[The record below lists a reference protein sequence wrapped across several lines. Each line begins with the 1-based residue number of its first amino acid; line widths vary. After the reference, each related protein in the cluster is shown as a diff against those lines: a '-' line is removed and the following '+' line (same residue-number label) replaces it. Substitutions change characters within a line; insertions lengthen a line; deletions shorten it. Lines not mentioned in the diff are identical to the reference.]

1 MNPQIQKY
9 VEFRDEKS
17 LLKLQNSK
25 SMMLKASREKER
37 GLQKNLKSE
46 TISDF
51 ERLNPGIINKV
62 NVLAYFICS
71 DSQWPMQVTREND
84 NNLSLWM

>member
-1 MNPQIQKY
+1 MNSQIQKY

-25 SMMLKASREKER
+25 SKMLKASREKER
-37 GLQKNLKSE
+37 GLQKNSKSE
-46 TISDF
+46 TISDS
-51 ERLNPGIINKV
+51 ERLNPSIVNKV

-84 NNLSLWM
+84 NNLSLSM

>member
-17 LLKLQNSK
+17 LLKSQNSK
-25 SMMLKASREKER
+25 SKMLKASREKER
-37 GLQKNLKSE
+37 GLQKNSKSE
-46 TISDF
+46 TISDS
-51 ERLNPGIINKV
+51 ERLNPSIVNKV

-71 DSQWPMQVTREND
+71 DSQWPMQVTRESD
-84 NNLSLWM
+84 NNLSLSM